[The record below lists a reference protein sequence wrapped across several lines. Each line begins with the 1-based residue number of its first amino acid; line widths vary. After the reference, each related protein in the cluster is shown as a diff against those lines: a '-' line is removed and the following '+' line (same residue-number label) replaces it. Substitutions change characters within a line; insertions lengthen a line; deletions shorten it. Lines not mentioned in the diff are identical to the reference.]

1 MGFTKVAPAGIGTEP
16 GSEIK
21 VGDSLLHST
30 GIDLGSGTGIG
41 ATITRQGNAT
51 FSGIVTASSFDGSLA
66 ASNLTGALPAI
77 DGSSLTGVAGLG
89 TALSSDQ
96 TSPLSTL
103 YYVNSV
109 MSIGS
114 TVTVDPP
121 PTALA
126 VYTNYAE
133 LQLEDGADLIIESG
147 DVVPDVFDLFLS

>member
-16 GSEIK
+16 GSQIK
-21 VGDSLLHST
+21 IGDSLLHST

-41 ATITRQGNAT
+41 ATITRQGNAS
-51 FSGIVTASSFDGSLA
+51 FSGIVTAQKFVGDGSEL
-66 ASNLTGALPAI
+66 N
-77 DGSSLTGVAGLG
+77 GVSGLG
-89 TALSSDQ
+89 TALSNDS
-96 TSPLSTL
+96 TSPLNTL

-114 TVTVDPP
+114 TITVNPP

-133 LQLEDGADLIIESG
+133 LQLEESADLIIESG
-147 DVVPDVFDLFLS
+147 DVVPDVLGLFVP

>member
-16 GSEIK
+16 GDGYRI
-21 VGDSLLHST
+21 GDSFLHAT
-30 GIDLGSGTGIG
+30 GISLGSGT
-41 ATITRQGNAT
+41 TISHSGSAS
-51 FSGIVTASSFDGSLA
+51 FSGIVTAQKFVGDGSEL
-66 ASNLTGALPAI
+66 N
-77 DGSSLTGVAGLG
+77 GVSGLG
-89 TALSSDQ
+89 TALSNDS
-96 TSPLSTL
+96 TSPLNTL

-133 LQLEDGADLIIESG
+133 LQLEESADLIIESG
-147 DVVPDVFDLFLS
+147 DVVPDVFDLFIP

>member
-21 VGDSLLHST
+21 IGDSLLHST

-51 FSGIVTASSFDGSLA
+51 FSGIVTATKFVGDGSEL
-66 ASNLTGALPAI
+66 N
-77 DGSSLTGVAGLG
+77 GVSGLG
-89 TALSSDQ
+89 TALSNDS
-96 TSPLSTL
+96 TSPLNTL

-114 TVTVDPP
+114 TITVNPP
-121 PTALA
+121 PTAVA

-133 LQLEDGADLIIESG
+133 LQLEESADLIIESG
-147 DVVPDVFDLFLS
+147 DVVPDVLGLFVP

>member
-51 FSGIVTASSFDGSLA
+51 FSGIVTAQKFVCDGSEL
-66 ASNLTGALPAI
+66 N
-77 DGSSLTGVAGLG
+77 GVSGLG
-89 TALSSDQ
+89 TALSNDS
-96 TSPLSTL
+96 TSALSTL

-114 TVTVDPP
+114 TITVNPP

-133 LQLEDGADLIIESG
+133 LQLEESADLIIESG
-147 DVVPDVFDLFLS
+147 DVVPDVLGLFVS

>member
-21 VGDSLLHST
+21 IGDSLLHST

-51 FSGIVTASSFDGSLA
+51 FSGIVTAQKFVGDGSEL
-66 ASNLTGALPAI
+66 N
-77 DGSSLTGVAGLG
+77 GVSGLG
-89 TALSSDQ
+89 TALSNDS
-96 TSPLSTL
+96 TSPLNTL

-114 TVTVDPP
+114 TITVNPP

-133 LQLEDGADLIIESG
+133 LQLEESADLIIESG

>member
-51 FSGIVTASSFDGSLA
+51 FSGIVTAQKFVGDGSEL
-66 ASNLTGALPAI
+66 N
-77 DGSSLTGVAGLG
+77 GVSGLG
-89 TALSSDQ
+89 TALSNDS
-96 TSPLSTL
+96 TSPLNNF

-109 MSIGS
+109 MSIDS
-114 TVTVDPP
+114 TTTVNPP
-121 PTALA
+121 PTAVA

-133 LQLEDGADLIIESG
+133 LQIEDGKDLIIESG
-147 DVVPDVFDLFLS
+147 DLVPDVLGLFVP

>member
-16 GSEIK
+16 GDGYRI
-21 VGDSLLHST
+21 GDSFLHAT
-30 GIDLGSGTGIG
+30 GLSLGSGT
-41 ATITRQGNAT
+41 TISHSGSAS
-51 FSGIVTASSFDGSLA
+51 FSGIVTAQKFVGDGSEL
-66 ASNLTGALPAI
+66 N
-77 DGSSLTGVAGLG
+77 GVSGLG
-89 TALSSDQ
+89 TALSNDS
-96 TSPLSTL
+96 TSPLNTL

-114 TVTVDPP
+114 TTTVDPP

-133 LQLEDGADLIIESG
+133 LQIEEGKDLIIESG

>member
-1 MGFTKVAPAGIGTEP
+1 MSFTKVAPAGIGTEP
-16 GSEIK
+16 GTSIRI
-21 VGDSLLHST
+21 GDSLLHST
-30 GIDLGSGTGIG
+30 GIDIGTGTGIG
-41 ATITRQGNAT
+41 VTIRKHGDAT
-51 FSGIVTASSFDGSLA
+51 FTGIVTASSFDGSLA

-114 TVTVDPP
+114 TTTVDPP

-133 LQLEDGADLIIESG
+133 LQIEEGKDLIIESG

>member
-51 FSGIVTASSFDGSLA
+51 FSGIVTAQKFVGDGSEL
-66 ASNLTGALPAI
+66 N
-77 DGSSLTGVAGLG
+77 GVSGLG
-89 TALSSDQ
+89 TALSNDS
-96 TSPLSTL
+96 TSPLNTL

-114 TVTVDPP
+114 TITVDPP
-121 PTALA
+121 TTALA

-133 LQLEDGADLIIESG
+133 LQLEESADLIIESG
-147 DVVPDVFDLFLS
+147 DIVPDVFDLFLS

>member
-1 MGFTKVAPAGIGTEP
+1 MALTR
-16 GSEIK
+16 
-21 VGDSLLHST
+21 
-30 GIDLGSGTGIG
+30 
-41 ATITRQGNAT
+41 ATDKIIGNADGNLNL
-51 FSGIVTASSFDGSLA
+51 SGIVTASSFDGSLA
-66 ASNLTGALPAI
+66 ASKLTGTIPDARFPATLPAVSGENLTNLP
-77 DGSSLTGVAGLG
+77 AGLG
-89 TALSSDQ
+89 TALSSNE

-114 TVTVDPP
+114 TITVDPP

-147 DVVPDVFDLFLS
+147 DVVPDVLGLYLS

>member
-51 FSGIVTASSFDGSLA
+51 FSGIVTAQKFVGDGSEL
-66 ASNLTGALPAI
+66 N
-77 DGSSLTGVAGLG
+77 GVSGLG
-89 TALSSDQ
+89 TALSNDS
-96 TSPLSTL
+96 TSPLNTL

-114 TVTVDPP
+114 TITVNPP
-121 PTALA
+121 PTAVA

-133 LQLEDGADLIIESG
+133 LQLEESADLIIESG
-147 DVVPDVFDLFLS
+147 DVVPDVLGLFVS

>member
-16 GSEIK
+16 GDGYRI
-21 VGDSLLHST
+21 GDSFLHAT
-30 GIDLGSGTGIG
+30 GISLGSGT
-41 ATITRQGNAT
+41 TISHSGSAS
-51 FSGIVTASSFDGSLA
+51 FSGIVTAQKFVGDGSEL
-66 ASNLTGALPAI
+66 N
-77 DGSSLTGVAGLG
+77 GVSGLC
-89 TALSSDQ
+89 TALSNDS
-96 TSPLSTL
+96 TSPLNTL

-114 TVTVDPP
+114 TTTVDPP

-133 LQLEDGADLIIESG
+133 LQIEEGKDLIIESG

>member
-51 FSGIVTASSFDGSLA
+51 FSGIVTATKFVGDGSEL
-66 ASNLTGALPAI
+66 N
-77 DGSSLTGVAGLG
+77 GVSGLG
-89 TALSSDQ
+89 TALSNDS
-96 TSPLSTL
+96 TSSLNTL

-114 TVTVDPP
+114 TITVDPP

-133 LQLEDGADLIIESG
+133 LQLEDSADLIIESG